1 MRKND
6 LFSSAKKVLLGTLLL
21 GSSFAMAGT
30 KDEEISIT
38 NGGFETGDNTGWTL
52 NGYNWIGTFTRGNI
66 EGTMAADEW
75 GNPIDDRSAVQTL
88 TDLPNGTYK
97 VTCLMWANQIS
108 VQRLFAN
115 NNSTLWAEEGYY
127 DPKDLS
133 ILKDTLGEKLTFADL
148 PNTGISDFTRVTVYT
163 EVTDGTL
170 SFGIKNSGNN
180 SKYPFTFADSTATTN
195 GYVNFDDFHVY
206 AVGDLSKDASL
217 SSLTIYPAGTWSQS
231 FNPSV
236 FDYNIVF
243 AKGTKAV
250 APLAKADIAAA
261 TITGLD
267 PVELAADGTGKSVI
281 VVTATDGVT
290 QLTYTLNYSVTKDV
304 YPTFPKVANAPV
316 IDGVIDNKD
325 SWNDADWK
333 SQLLEKAGGTTT
345 GCTSRFQLT
354 HDDNNIYVVVDVK
367 DATPSS
373 NADSIPNTYERD
385 CIELFFGMTQS
396 VRSSYALGDWQIR
409 FQRAAAT
416 PDKVIDG
423 QTNGGVFSDL
433 IGSTG
438 FAYAIVS
445 KADGWVLEAQFPKD
459 GLIEGAESNGTDIRF
474 EVQTADN
481 TTDKK
486 GGRTQQ
492 LFWMKPT
499 DMQWSTPADF
509 TNITLGD
516 SYTGLSQL
524 QSKDTY
530 LKVKNNVLD
539 LSNVEGNV
547 SIYNV
552 NGLLVKTVDA
562 TSQKSVNISNFSK
575 GVYIV
580 KGDNFV
586 TKIIR

>member
-1 MRKND
+1 MKKND
-6 LFSSAKKVLLGTLLL
+6 LFSVAKKTLLGALLL

-30 KDEEISIT
+30 KDTEISIT

-52 NGYNWIGTFTRGNI
+52 NGYNWIGKFTRGNI
-66 EGTMAADEW
+66 EGLYAADEW
-75 GNPIDDRSAVQTL
+75 GNPIDDRSAVQML

-115 NNSTLWAEEGYY
+115 SNSTLWGEEGYY

-170 SFGIKNSGNN
+170 SFGVKNSGNN
-180 SKYPFTFADSTATTN
+180 SKYPFTFADKSATTN
-195 GYVNFDDFHVY
+195 GYVNYDDFHVY
-206 AVGDLSKDASL
+206 AVSDLTKNASL
-217 SSLTIYPAGTWSQS
+217 SSLTIFPAGTWSQS
-231 FNPSV
+231 FNPGV
-236 FDYNIVF
+236 FDYKIVF

-250 APLAKADIAAA
+250 APLAKADIAGA

-267 PVELAADGTGKSVI
+267 AVELAADGTGKSVI

-290 QLTYTLNYSVTKDV
+290 KLTYTLNYSVSKDI
-304 YPTFPKVANAPV
+304 YPTFPKVANAPI
-316 IDGVIDNKD
+316 IDGVINNQD
-325 SWNDADWK
+325 SWKDANWK
-333 SQLLEKAGGTTT
+333 SQLQEKAGSSTT

-385 CIELFFGMTQS
+385 CIELFFGMTQA
-396 VRSSYALGDWQIR
+396 VRSTYAPGDWQIR
-409 FQRAAAT
+409 FQRAAVTAN
-416 PDKVIDG
+416 KVIDG

-438 FAYAIVS
+438 FSYAIVS

-459 GLIEGAESNGTDIRF
+459 GLIEGSESNGKDIKF
-474 EVQTADN
+474 EIQTADN

-492 LFWMKPT
+492 LFWIKPT

-509 TNITLGD
+509 ANITLGD
-516 SYTGLSQL
+516 SPTGLSQL

-530 LKVKNNVLD
+530 LIVKNNILD

-552 NGLLVKTVDA
+552 NGSVVRTVDA
-562 TSQKSVNISNFSK
+562 TNQKSINISNFAK

-586 TKIIR
+586 TKVIR